1 MRAMLLLI
9 LSLVSQGANA
19 ELKSKEIDLFD
30 AARERPVKIKA
41 WFQTGD
47 NCNGELCVA
56 RANKQSGLPVAL
68 ISHGAFGSPREMN
81 WLGNG
86 LAKQGWLVIGVAHY
100 GESWVYGQ
108 GSIDRSIIGR
118 KWLRGQDLSFV
129 IDQLY
134 SGTLV
139 NQVIDKERVVVI
151 GHSLGG
157 YSALNIVGADY
168 NATAMFD
175 YCKSAIANDM
185 GCRYGKRQQNQ
196 SKQPVLPSVNVTDS
210 RVTAVVAL
218 DPALGPSV
226 SKSSLSKISVPVFI
240 VGSVENDFLDFSAH
254 AEYYASSINQAEL
267 VKLEQGEGHFVYLDA
282 CQHNH
287 QAMGISL
294 CKDRN
299 GVDRTKVHASLLAEI
314 DTFLSTL

>member
-1 MRAMLLLI
+1 MKVMLLLI
-9 LSLVSQGANA
+9 LGLASINVMA
-19 ELKSKEIDLFD
+19 ETKAKEIDLFD
-30 AARERPVKIKA
+30 TDRDRPVKIRA
-41 WFQTGD
+41 WYQPNT
-47 NCNGELCVA
+47 NCSNELCVA
-56 RANKQSGLPVAL
+56 VNKDTDKLPIAL

-86 LAKQGWLVIGVAHY
+86 LAQQGWLVIGLAHY

-108 GSIDRSIIGR
+108 DSIDRASIGK

-129 IDQLY
+129 LEQLY
-134 SGTLV
+134 NGHLLD
-139 NQVIDKERVVVI
+139 QPIDKKRIVVF

-168 NATAMFD
+168 NAAAMFD

-196 SKQPVLPSVNVTDS
+196 SKQRVLPSVNVMDS

-226 SKSSLSKISVPVFI
+226 SKSSLSKISVPVLI
-240 VGSVENDFLDFSAH
+240 IGSVENDFLDFSAH
-254 AEYYASSINQAEL
+254 AEYYASSIKQAEL

-287 QAMGISL
+287 QAMGIPL

-299 GVDRTKVHASLLAEI
+299 GVDRNQVHSNVMRAI
-314 DTFLSTL
+314 NTFVSAL